1 MQYLKP
7 LEKTYFFYTT
17 DLKNSWFSKQQ
28 SLKTAGFLNSRLQK
42 QLVFGTADF
51 QNSCFII
58 LLIYKFFNMIYQTAF
73 LKQLKY
79 QINLTSDFFNGLN
92 TR

>member
-7 LEKTYFFYTT
+7 LEKTYFF
-17 DLKNSWFSKQQ
+17 LIQQ
-28 SLKTAGFLNSRLQK
+28 TSKTAGFQNSRLQK